1 MGLLNIDSDWLMN
14 ILRCAVTTQMLGRI
28 LNVLNK
34 KKLKDFQ
41 NHMSQ
46 YFIHNRK
53 HKHFLNGYILHF
65 YPLNELISN
74 LMPATG
80 LKKICTGATTC

>member
-1 MGLLNIDSDWLMN
+1 MKNKVYCIFLHLVFIIFFYTMGLLNIDSDWLMN

-28 LNVLNK
+28 LNLNK

-53 HKHFLNGYILHF
+53 QR
-65 YPLNELISN
+65 
-74 LMPATG
+74 T
-80 LKKICTGATTC
+80 